1 MANRQER
8 RRRLAVGRKDTA
20 GEGLASIL
28 SSAMVAEQ
36 NQDYPGAQRFYET
49 GVKTAPTDIQAVT
62 LLAAFYYRTKR
73 LQDAAKWFKEAIHLQ
88 PSMPDNFFN
97 LGKVLNDLGSYEEAE
112 TQYQAALAIN
122 PSHMLALN
130 NLGNLLLSRDETEQA
145 IGLFKTAIDSDP
157 NHPFAY
163 HNLANA
169 FLKKGDPAAALSTTE
184 QGLVH
189 SPKNHLLW
197 FVRGNSLLHKKQ
209 WVEAIAAY
217 QKAQQ
222 GGSIPGLKFN
232 LGICY
237 LMEKSAK
244 HALACFEEALLYEPR
259 RMDIHAYK
267 AIALTE
273 SAQIAEASVILDY
286 DRLLKQSSILDAE
299 GYPDWGTY
307 AEALTQDILSHP
319 SLEWERSTTAT
330 RGGGHTGSLLEN
342 PTPVLQ
348 ATERMIRR
356 EVDHYISTL
365 PSDTYPAFLS
375 LKPRRYYINLWA
387 VVIEETGY
395 QIPHLHSSGW
405 LSGVF
410 YLQVPSSI
418 RADDARHA
426 GWIEFGQ
433 PGYDLPYSGK
443 YTLKKIFPE
452 PGKLMLFPSYVFHR
466 TIPTIGKDR
475 RISVAFDIVPYEEAG
490 EGARRE

>member
-8 RRRLAVGRKDTA
+8 RRRLAAGRKDST
-20 GEGLASIL
+20 GEGVAPLLAS
-28 SSAMVAEQ
+28 AVVAEQ
-36 NQDYPGAQRFYET
+36 QQDHLGAQRLYET
-49 GVKTAPTDIQAVT
+49 AVKVAPTDIQAVT
-62 LLAAFYYRTKR
+62 LLAAFYYRIRR
-73 LQDAAKWFKEAIHLQ
+73 LQDAARWFKEAVRLQ
-88 PSMPDNFFN
+88 PSMPDHFFN
-97 LGKVLNDLGSYEEAE
+97 LGKVLNDLGSHDEAE
-112 TQYQAALAIN
+112 VQYQAALAISPN
-122 PSHMLALN
+122 HMLALN
-130 NLGNLLLSRDETEQA
+130 NLGNLLLNRGETEQA
-145 IGLFKTAIDSDP
+145 IKLFNTAVDTDP
-157 NHPFAY
+157 HHPFAY

-169 FLKKGDPAAALSTTE
+169 FLKKGDTAAALSATE
-184 QGLVH
+184 RGLVY

-197 FVRGNSLLHKKQ
+197 FVRGNALLHNKQ
-209 WVEAIAAY
+209 WVEAIVAY

-222 GGSIPGLKFN
+222 AGSIPGLKFN

-244 HALACFEEALLYEPR
+244 QALACFEEALLYEPR

-299 GYPDWGTY
+299 SYPDWETY
-307 AEALTQDILSHP
+307 AQALTQDILSHP

-356 EVDHYISTL
+356 EVDHYISSL
-365 PSDTYPAFLS
+365 PHDTYPAFLS
-375 LKPRRYYINLWA
+375 LTPRQYYINLWA

-433 PGYDLPYSGK
+433 PGYDLPYSGQ
-443 YTLKKIFPE
+443 YQLKKIFPE

-475 RISVAFDIVPYEEAG
+475 RISVAFDIVPYAN
-490 EGARRE
+490 R

>member
-1 MANRQER
+1 MTNRQER
-8 RRRLAVGRKDTA
+8 RRRLAVSRKDNV
-20 GEGLASIL
+20 GEGLAPIL
-28 SSAMVAEQ
+28 ASAVAAEQ
-36 NQDYPGAQRFYET
+36 KQDYPGAQHLYET
-49 GVKTAPTDIQAVT
+49 AVKMAPTDVQAVT
-62 LLAAFYYRTKR
+62 LLAAFYYRIKR
-73 LQDAAKWFKEAIHLQ
+73 LRDAMRWFKEAIRLQ
-88 PSMPDNFFN
+88 PNMPDNFFN
-97 LGKVLNDLGSYEEAE
+97 LGKVLNDLGSHEEAE
-112 TQYQAALAIN
+112 TQYKAALAIN
-122 PSHMLALN
+122 PGHMLTLN
-130 NLGNLLLSRDETEQA
+130 NLGNLILNRGETKQA
-145 IGLFKTAIDSDP
+145 IKLFKTAIDLDP

-169 FLKKGDPAAALSTTE
+169 LLKKGDTAAALSVTE
-184 QGLVH
+184 QGLVC

-197 FVRGNSLLHKKQ
+197 FVRGNALLHRKQ
-209 WVEAIAAY
+209 WIEAITAY

-222 GGSIPGLKFN
+222 AGSIPGLKFN

-237 LMEKSAK
+237 LMEKSPNQ
-244 HALACFEEALLYEPR
+244 ALACFEEALLYEPR

-273 SAQIAEASVILDY
+273 SAQIAGASVILDY

-299 GYPDWGTY
+299 GYPDWVTY
-307 AEALTQDILSHP
+307 AQALTQDILSHP

-342 PTPVLQ
+342 PTRALQ

-365 PSDTYPAFLS
+365 PHDVYPAFLN
-375 LKPRRYYINLWA
+375 LTPRQYRINLWA

-433 PGYDLPYSGK
+433 PGYDLPYSGQ

-475 RISVAFDIVPYEEAG
+475 RISVAFDIVPYETG
-490 EGARRE
+490 KDARRE